1 MGACVKIAYVTG
13 DRRRDASLAL
23 LCASVFGRESGI
35 EPLVEFAG
43 ASRLLDQESARIVSL
58 VDDREQLLSLALLTL
73 EIEGRGV
80 ELRLL
85 TTPKARRGRGYG
97 RRLVSRLGEATAM
110 RVATEDPRLEAFFK
124 TFGFTHWYRMPDTAR
139 RVGFNARAGVEALDE
154 APAVVDFSREAV
166 LRAFKRDLALFER
179 YKKRFAEGLSYFE
192 TLT

>member
-1 MGACVKIAYVTG
+1 MKISYVTG
-13 DRRRDASLAL
+13 ERRRDACLAL
-23 LCASVFGRESGI
+23 LCASVFGRGAGL

-43 ASRLLDQESARIVSL
+43 VSRLLDQESARIVSL
-58 VDDREQLLSLALLTL
+58 GDDRDKILALALLTL
-73 EIEGRGV
+73 EVEGRGV
-80 ELRLL
+80 ALRLL
-85 TTPKARRGRGYG
+85 ATPEHRRGRGYG
-97 RRLVSRLGEATAM
+97 RRLVSRLGESTAM

-124 TFGFTHWYRMPDTAR
+124 TFGFTHWYRMPETAR
-139 RVGFNARAGVEALDE
+139 RVGFNDRAGVEALDE